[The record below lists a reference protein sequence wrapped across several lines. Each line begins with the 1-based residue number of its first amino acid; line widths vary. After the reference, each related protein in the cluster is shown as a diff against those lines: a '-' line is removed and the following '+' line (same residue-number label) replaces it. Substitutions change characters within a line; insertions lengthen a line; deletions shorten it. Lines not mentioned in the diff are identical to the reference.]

1 MKDKKL
7 IFMVIGMTMLVIAIV
22 FIWYAMNNPQVSF
35 PWSNTITYLIHLIYT
50 VIMIGC
56 FIFAKGGRKD

>member
-7 IFMVIGMTMLVIAIV
+7 ISMVIGMTMLVIAIV

-35 PWSNTITYLIHLIYT
+35 PWSNTITYLIYLVYIL
-50 VIMIGC
+50 VMIGC
-56 FIFAKGGRKD
+56 FVYAKRKK